1 MIKETDYILKQT
13 TTVSTQLY
21 KPGHKMIQSSDHN
34 TQICFEKGEILECL
48 GSSNA
53 RFKSNIEGTIFIHE
67 TEK

>member
-1 MIKETDYILKQT
+1 
-13 TTVSTQLY
+13 
-21 KPGHKMIQSSDHN
+21 MIQSSDHN